1 MSTVRNCIKR
11 IQQNHWQTKAP
22 KENDLVQNS
31 VILQISHHTLAGYC
45 LLSSQ
50 LPSRFTGT
58 FELSA
63 MSYELSAGT
72 SGALPFSL
80 KAF

>member
-1 MSTVRNCIKR
+1 
-11 IQQNHWQTKAP
+11 
-22 KENDLVQNS
+22 
-31 VILQISHHTLAGYC
+31 LAGYC